1 MKYDGKPQTKKDI
14 SQYFHIRRYLLVT

>member
-1 MKYDGKPQTKKDI
+1 MKYDGKLQTKKDI

>member
-14 SQYFHIRRYLLVT
+14 SQYFHIRRYLLAT